1 MKPYEEFKQKLES
14 IKASNQRPKLL
25 LHSCCGPC
33 STHVLKVLQPYFD
46 ITIFYYNPNIYPS
59 SEFELRL
66 ETQKKLLDALDFH
79 VDLLVERDDYQV
91 FLKAVDKYKHLKEK
105 SLRCYEC
112 YKFRMI
118 KLQEVAIKYNF
129 DYFTTTLSVSPHK
142 NSTWINEIGYSLDT
156 PDCHY
161 LYSDFK
167 KENGYLDSTL
177 LAKKFDLYRQH
188 YCGCGFSLK
197 ESMEKNDNQ

>member
-66 ETQKKLLDALDFH
+66 ETQKKLLDS
-79 VDLLVERDDYQV
+79 Y
-91 FLKAVDKYKHLKEK
+91 FL
-105 SLRCYEC
+105 
-112 YKFRMI
+112 
-118 KLQEVAIKYNF
+118 
-129 DYFTTTLSVSPHK
+129 
-142 NSTWINEIGYSLDT
+142 
-156 PDCHY
+156 
-161 LYSDFK
+161 
-167 KENGYLDSTL
+167 
-177 LAKKFDLYRQH
+177 
-188 YCGCGFSLK
+188 
-197 ESMEKNDNQ
+197 